1 MAYTQRE
8 LEKMECGDYWDP
20 TTHGLVLRV
29 TKAGSKTWFF
39 VYRVGGRAAKKKWLK
54 LSAFEAM
61 PLNRARLQVNE
72 HRVKVGKGIDPAQ
85 AIKDAETIG
94 ITISD
99 LAEKFRAE
107 YLPKRTPSTRAGYE
121 AALDKY
127 IIPAIGKHEAATITR
142 DQVGVWHRGI
152 DLPIAANRALAVLS
166 CMMTQ
171 AIEVWGIRDTS
182 NPCLRV
188 ERNPENPRLRDI
200 TKAELKAIGD
210 ACRTLAGQHSVYAL
224 AAVRVALLCWGRVSE
239 VLGLRRDRDVY
250 LSEGFALIRDH
261 KGKKSGAKRLELPPH
276 AIKILKSLPEE
287 KGNPFYFPGRLK
299 GQSITRNGLHKTWL
313 SVCAEAKVKD
323 LHLHD
328 SRSLAAS
335 EAEAQGINPKSASA
349 ILGHR
354 DTRTTQKHY
363 AKVRNSRSAAAAVS
377 APIAE
382 ALGE

>member
-1 MAYTQRE
+1 MGFTQRE
-8 LEKMECGDYWDP
+8 LEKMEAGDYWDP
-20 TTHGLVLRV
+20 STPGLVLRI

-54 LSAFEAM
+54 LAAFEAM
-61 PLNRARLQVNE
+61 PLNRARLQANE

-85 AIKDAETIG
+85 AIKEAETLG
-94 ITISD
+94 MTIST

-107 YLPKRTPSTRAGYE
+107 YIPKRTPSTQASYA

-127 IIPAIGKHEAATITR
+127 IIPELGKREAASLNR

-171 AIEVWGIRDTS
+171 AIEVWGIRDAS

-200 TKAELKAIGD
+200 TKTELKAIGD
-210 ACRTLAGQHSVYAL
+210 ACRNLEGQHSLYAL

-239 VLGLRRDRDVY
+239 VIGLRRDKDVF
-250 LSEGFALIRDH
+250 LEDGFALIRDH

-287 KGNPFYFPGRLK
+287 KGNPFYFPGRTK
-299 GQSITRNGLHKTWL
+299 GKAITRNGLHKTWL
-313 SVCAEAKVKD
+313 AVCDEAKIKD

-349 ILGHR
+349 ILGHK

-363 AKVRNSRSAAAAVS
+363 AKVRSARAAAAAVS